1 MLPTPSKMYERSMFK
16 QMSSFLKKYFRNHSV
31 VFKKALVRNNVFEQY
46 WKSRKIR
53 FIKGRFLVVFGD
65 FDCLAHELL
74 IVRINAIRFYIT
86 CFEINP

>member
-46 WKSRKIR
+46 WKSRKIK